1 MAWVL
6 KVCRLLTLL
15 CLLSKGGSSKLIHV
29 LWFLIFLKLVTS
41 HLKAIS
47 QQDWDIT
54 RAMHGVELLEN
65 VYFLRWSKV
74 ENWYRY

>member
-1 MAWVL
+1 VARVL
-6 KVCRLLTLL
+6 KFYRLLTLL
-15 CLLSKGGSSKLIHV
+15 CLVSKDGSSKLIHI

-54 RAMHGVELLEN
+54 QAMYGVELLEN
-65 VYFLRWSKV
+65 VLLFEV
-74 ENWYRY
+74 E